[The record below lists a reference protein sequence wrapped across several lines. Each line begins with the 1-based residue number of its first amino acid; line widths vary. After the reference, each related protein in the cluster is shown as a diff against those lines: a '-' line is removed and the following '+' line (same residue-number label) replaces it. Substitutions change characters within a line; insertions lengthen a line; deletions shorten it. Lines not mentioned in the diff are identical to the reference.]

1 MALLNAAAI
10 IANNPFST
18 HIPQPLADVGS
29 LAVCVQALKQN
40 SEVLTGD
47 RANVNNRAVM
57 FSDLADLGV
66 IDPVSVTLSSTV
78 TGQIGA
84 EGPAG
89 PTGPTGPT
97 GPIGPTGPAGIP
109 GTIVSSTVLA
119 GAIVAITSGVVF
131 DVTHINLTA
140 GTWLVY
146 GNLAVNPGSGTVIQA
161 ALAWTSTTS
170 ATLPT
175 IPNAGAIQVLGYT
188 DAASDNLVI
197 SAGIQLVV
205 VATTAT
211 VYLSGDVA
219 WTVAQPGGYGFV
231 GAIRLI

>member
-1 MALLNAAAI
+1 MALLNAAAL

-57 FSDLADLGV
+57 FSDLANLGV
-66 IDPVSVTLSSTV
+66 IDPTSVTLSSTV
-78 TGQIGA
+78 TGSV
-84 EGPAG
+84 GPAG

-97 GPIGPTGPAGIP
+97 GSTGPTGAGIP
-109 GTIVSSTVLA
+109 GTIVSSNVAA
-119 GAIVAITSGVVF
+119 GAGSAVSSGATA
-131 DVTHINLTA
+131 DITHIALTA

-146 GNLAVNPGSGTVIQA
+146 GNVGVNPAAGTVTTSVQV
-161 ALAWTSTTS
+161 WTSTSS
-170 ATLPT
+170 ATIPAA
-175 IPNAGAIQVLGYT
+175 PNAGAEQLL
-188 DAASDNLVI
+188 DSSSASGGPVI
-197 SAGIQLVV
+197 LSAGTQLVV

-211 VYLSGDVA
+211 VYLSAVIAYTGS
-219 WTVAQPGGYGFV
+219 QPGSYGFV